1 MFPNVALV
9 EPRASSLDAAGR
21 GGGGRGRGRGQQSK
35 VAVRTRGDGEVAL
48 HPTSV
53 CAGVSAFRHPF
64 LVFHEKVKTAKVYVR
79 DATMVGAYP
88 LLLFGGKIKVDH
100 ARSSATCDGWIRLRA
115 APRVAVLFKSL
126 RAELDALLMRKIA
139 DPSLD
144 VSEQG
149 GALVRTVVELL
160 ESEDA
165 TRDARAAR
173 RDARAGEESVQ
184 PEGERRT
191 TPAAEA
197 KGGGEEEAKG
207 GEGR

>member
-1 MFPNVALV
+1 M
-9 EPRASSLDAAGR
+9 
-21 GGGGRGRGRGQQSK
+21 
-35 VAVRTRGDGEVAL
+35 AVRTRGDGEVAL

-165 TRDARAAR
+165 MRDTRAAR
-173 RDARAGEESVQ
+173 GEERAGEDIVQ
-184 PEGERRT
+184 PEEERRT
-191 TPAAEA
+191 TPEAEA

>member
-1 MFPNVALV
+1 M
-9 EPRASSLDAAGR
+9 
-21 GGGGRGRGRGQQSK
+21 
-35 VAVRTRGDGEVAL
+35 AVRTRGDGEVAL

-173 RDARAGEESVQ
+173 RDEERAGEESVQ
-184 PEGERRT
+184 PEGERRIM
-191 TPAAEA
+191 TPEAEA